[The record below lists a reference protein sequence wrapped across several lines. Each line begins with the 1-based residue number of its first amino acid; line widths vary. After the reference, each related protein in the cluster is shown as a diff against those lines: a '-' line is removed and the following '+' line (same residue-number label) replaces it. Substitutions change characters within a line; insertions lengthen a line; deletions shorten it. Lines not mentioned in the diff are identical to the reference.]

1 VDYGGLSQ
9 FLRCGYSV
17 EIALEG
23 AIQTLTLSVS
33 RILIRDS
40 QAPRPLVRPH
50 GGPLAQ
56 FRSGRVPTQTQK
68 KGKLRK
74 GNENHLLMRI
84 VCIYKD
90 LSASA
95 EVKEHA

>member
-1 VDYGGLSQ
+1 M
-9 FLRCGYSV
+9 
-17 EIALEG
+17 
-23 AIQTLTLSVS
+23 QTLTLSVS
-33 RILIRDS
+33 RILVRDL
-40 QAPRPLVRPH
+40 QAPRPLVRSH

-68 KGKLRK
+68 RVKLRK